1 MSETPYQK
9 PTGCIQAR
17 PTNISVFFAG
27 AFINLAAISRLQGIE
42 YTLLSHMF
50 AGRRYP
56 KVVLARKVAAALG
69 MDTEEFY
76 RAFDDHLMT
85 LEAKANSYLDKYQTR
100 IQKEREERAQT
111 LASGR
116 IPLSRL
122 PGVYLPSDV
131 R

>member
-1 MSETPYQK
+1 MTENPYPK
-9 PTGCIQAR
+9 PTGCLMVR

-27 AFINLAAISRLQGIE
+27 TFINLAAIARLQGIE
-42 YTLLSHMF
+42 YTFVVHIF
-50 AGRRYP
+50 GGRRYP
-56 KVVLARKVAAALG
+56 KITIGRKIAAALG

-76 RAFDDHLMT
+76 RALDDHIMGM
-85 LEAKANSYLDKYQTR
+85 EARANSATEKYQAR
-100 IQKEREERAQT
+100 IQKEREERAAT